1 MRVKHPVGVR
11 WRPEV
16 VGVVLIDESV
26 GHAWQVQ
33 QLGIE
38 RSGRGERWV
47 LKAQVSLLQKFFV
60 SLFVFAALL
69 FGLSIVLLPVTAALM
84 LYAYLKIRST
94 EMGIT
99 SKRVIRK
106 SGVVMRDTAEIRL
119 SKVESVSV
127 KQGFLGRIFGYGDVV
142 IAGTGGNGAV
152 MKGVAD
158 PLVFRGQVQE
168 AFEHAQRISPG
179 VDIQFPMGGIT
190 EAEIVEAIRIQLAAR
205 GAQ

>member
-1 MRVKHPVGVR
+1 MTYIQQTLAK
-11 WRPEV
+11 
-16 VGVVLIDESV
+16 DET
-26 GHAWQVQ
+26 
-33 QLGIE
+33 
-38 RSGRGERWV
+38 
-47 LKAQVSLLQKFFV
+47 LLATGKISKW
-60 SLFVFAALL
+60 SLFHIYFAALL
-69 FGLSIVLLPVTAALM
+69 LGVSIVFLPVTAALL

-127 KQGFLGRIFGYGDVV
+127 RQGFLGRIFGYGDVV

-158 PLVFRGQVQE
+158 PLAFRAKVDGAVDNL
-168 AFEHAQRISPG
+168 HAVEISIGG
-179 VDIQFPMGGIT
+179 VKIDGFAGGDIVRMGLP
-190 EAEIVEAIRIQLAAR
+190 AQ
-205 GAQ
+205 GASQ

>member
-1 MRVKHPVGVR
+1 MTYIQQTLAK
-11 WRPEV
+11 
-16 VGVVLIDESV
+16 DE
-26 GHAWQVQ
+26 A
-33 QLGIE
+33 
-38 RSGRGERWV
+38 
-47 LKAQVSLLQKFFV
+47 LLATGKISKW
-60 SLFVFAALL
+60 SLFHIYFAALL
-69 FGLSIVLLPVTAALM
+69 FGISIVFLPVTAALL
-84 LYAYLKIRST
+84 LYAYLKIKST

-152 MKGVAD
+152 MKGVDD

-190 EAEIVEAIRIQLAAR
+190 EAEVVEAIRIQLAAR
-205 GAQ
+205 GAK

>member
-1 MRVKHPVGVR
+1 MTYIQQTLAK
-11 WRPEV
+11 
-16 VGVVLIDESV
+16 DET
-26 GHAWQVQ
+26 
-33 QLGIE
+33 
-38 RSGRGERWV
+38 
-47 LKAQVSLLQKFFV
+47 LLATGKISKW
-60 SLFVFAALL
+60 SLFHIYFAALL
-69 FGLSIVLLPVTAALM
+69 FGVSIVFLPVSAALL

-158 PLVFRGQVQE
+158 PLVFR
-168 AFEHAQRISPG
+168 AA
-179 VDIQFPMGGIT
+179 VDDACDESKAT
-190 EAEIVEAIRIQLAAR
+190 ERMQSYDRERAIPLAEMQAR
-205 GAQ
+205 YAGESQ

>member
-1 MRVKHPVGVR
+1 MTYIQQTLAK
-11 WRPEV
+11 
-16 VGVVLIDESV
+16 DET
-26 GHAWQVQ
+26 
-33 QLGIE
+33 
-38 RSGRGERWV
+38 
-47 LKAQVSLLQKFFV
+47 LLATSKISKW
-60 SLFVFAALL
+60 SLFHIYFAALL
-69 FGLSIVLLPVTAALM
+69 FGISIVFLPVTAALL

-127 KQGFLGRIFGYGDVV
+127 RQGFLGRIFGYGDVV

-158 PLVFRGQVQE
+158 PLVFR
-168 AFEHAQRISPG
+168 AA
-179 VDIQFPMGGIT
+179 VDDACDATAAMSMS
-190 EAEIVEAIRIQLAAR
+190 VEVASGAGLDRLIAAR
-205 GAQ
+205 AAQGRSQ